1 MKKDTTTASRRR
13 AQGIILITALAL
25 VVCAI
30 RLFQVQIVQG
40 ATLAAE
46 GEAVRT
52 SSTEVTARR
61 GTITDANGLALAD
74 SVQTYHIAVNQVNIL
89 AYRHIDIDEQ
99 SGAEEKSVL
108 VGRGPAEAAR
118 QLAPLLGM
126 DATELGGLMV
136 GDSTYVYLKKNVDAV
151 TYRKIRALDIYGIEW
166 ESVFQRTYPNG
177 NTAAPVIG
185 TVDAEGKGSSGL
197 EATFDKLLQG
207 TPGKEAFEIAP
218 NGAVIPGGKQT
229 TVEPQDG
236 ATVTTTLHADLQH
249 SVQET
254 LDARVVLHEAEWG
267 AVVVTD
273 VATGKVLVMADSDSR
288 TPDPGAPQAVGAVQ
302 YAFEPGSVGKVITMA
317 TALEKGTITPT
328 TAFEV
333 PDSLTLPDSGGPIT
347 DFHEHTTESLT
358 TTGILAESSNVGT
371 VMVGRTV
378 SDQERYDMMKAFG
391 LGQETGISLAGES
404 AGLVRKPAEWA
415 GRDRYTSMFGQ
426 SYMMTALQ
434 EATLMA
440 TLGNG
445 GVRIPPRIV
454 ESWTLADGTV
464 HTPAAVQP
472 VRAVSAKTAKELV
485 RMMESTVDSDEGTGQ
500 AAAVEGYRVAVKTG
514 TADIVVD
521 GNPGIVSTVA
531 GVVPAESPRIAVSVV
546 LYNPKV
552 GILSS
557 DSAAPLFGEVTT
569 EAVRSLGVA
578 PSTEAADL
586 YPMTPAQ

>member
-1 MKKDTTTASRRR
+1 MTSGRR
-13 AQGIILITALAL
+13 ARGIVLLTTVALII
-25 VVCAI
+25 CAI
-30 RLFQVQIVQG
+30 RLFQVQIVEG

-52 SSTEVTARR
+52 SSTEVSARR
-61 GTITDANGLALAD
+61 GTITDATGIVLAD

-89 AYRHIDIDEQ
+89 SYSHTTT
-99 SGAEEKSVL
+99 EKESDGSTQSVL
-108 VGRGPAEAAR
+108 VGRGPAEAAK

-126 DATELGGLMV
+126 DVTELGGLMV
-136 GDSTYVYLKKNVDAV
+136 GDSTYTYLKKNVDAV

-166 ESVFQRTYPNG
+166 ESVYQRVYPNG

-185 TVDAEGKGSSGL
+185 TVNDEGVGSSGL

-218 NGAVIPGGKQT
+218 NGAVMPGGKQT
-229 TVEPQDG
+229 TVEPEDG
-236 ATVTTTLHADLQH
+236 ATITTTLHADLQH
-249 SVQET
+249 SVQEI
-254 LDARVVLHEAEWG
+254 LDARVTRHEAEWG
-267 AVVVTD
+267 AVVITD
-273 VATGKVLVMADSDSR
+273 VSTGKVLVMADSNS
-288 TPDPGAPQAVGAVQ
+288 TAPDNGKPQTVAAVQ
-302 YAFEPGSVGKVITMA
+302 YAFEPGSVGKTITMA

-328 TAFEV
+328 TTFKV
-333 PDSLTLPDSGGPIT
+333 PYSLTLEDSGGPIT
-347 DFHEHTTESLT
+347 DFHEHATEELT

-371 VMVGRTV
+371 VLVGETV
-378 SDQERYDMMKAFG
+378 SDQDRYDMMKAFG
-391 LGQETGISLAGES
+391 LGQTTGISLAGES
-404 AGLVRKPAEWA
+404 AGLVRDPSQWA

-445 GVRIPPRIV
+445 GVRVPPRIV

-464 HTPAAVQP
+464 HTPDAVEP
-472 VRAVSAKTAKELV
+472 VRAVSADTAKTLI

-500 AAAVEGYRVAVKTG
+500 AAKVQGYRVAVKTG
-514 TADIVVD
+514 TADIIVD
-521 GNPGIVSTVA
+521 GKAGIVSTVA
-531 GVVPAESPRIAVSVV
+531 GVVPAESPQIAISVV

-557 DSAAPLFGEVTT
+557 DSAAPLFSEVTT
-569 EAVRSLGVA
+569 EAVRSLGIA

-586 YPMTPAQ
+586 YPMTPEK